1 MKKFIIPAVILLIA
15 ITAAVYL
22 IFLNK
27 PKSEKNQ
34 FQPDESVANA
44 GVDVKTVI
52 AQKGEIS
59 KFITTRAKMY
69 AITKGEIKS
78 LVSSVVKSILINEG
92 ELVDKG
98 DLLVKLDTQHIQN
111 ELSRCRAEYIKAVSK
126 LMFELSS
133 SANDSISNL
142 WQKYQMNIAHA
153 GKIPSYPEPKTAKEI
168 IMLSRLNV
176 QSTYNQVK
184 EAELTYQHC
193 DIRAPFSGIV
203 SNVNIYP
210 GAQVSAG
217 HTICSLTDLF
227 RMKLVID
234 ILEEDIQ
241 SIEIGSPV
249 LIEGYESKPL
259 TITTILPQI
268 QQDQNTGQALAYCS
282 NPGFLFKDGQ
292 TIQAQIRKQLY
303 EDRLMV
309 PREALLNRNER
320 DLVFVVQNGLAK
332 WRYVDIGVG
341 NSEYVEILKGVQ
353 PGDSVIVEGHY
364 SLGHDVKVNPI

>member
-22 IFLNK
+22 VFLNK
-27 PKSEKNQ
+27 PPSEKSQ

-78 LVSSVVKSILINEG
+78 LVSSVVKSILIKEG

-111 ELSRCRAEYIKAVSK
+111 ELAQCRAEYIKAVSK

-133 SANDSISNL
+133 STNDSISNL

-153 GKIPSYPEPKTAKEI
+153 TKIPPYPEPKTAKET

-203 SNVNIYP
+203 SNVSIYP

-217 HTICSLTDLF
+217 HTVCSLTDLS

-249 LIEGYESKPL
+249 LIEGYETKPL

-268 QQDQNTGQALAYCS
+268 QQDQNTGQALTYCS

-292 TIQAQIRKQLY
+292 TIQVQIRKQLY

-341 NSEYVEILKGVQ
+341 NSEYVEILNGVQ